1 MITIATI
8 VSLVGPNGLGS
19 YKSGG
24 KVWRNQCR
32 ANLNQRKPPKG
43 DGINLLDSRGRQGG
57 RQEGSQIGVRT
68 IKKLVSSLA
77 PCLVQHFI

>member
-8 VSLVGPNGLGS
+8 VLLVGPNGLGS

-43 DGINLLDSRGRQGG
+43 DGINLLESRG

-68 IKKLVSSLA
+68 VKKLVSSLA